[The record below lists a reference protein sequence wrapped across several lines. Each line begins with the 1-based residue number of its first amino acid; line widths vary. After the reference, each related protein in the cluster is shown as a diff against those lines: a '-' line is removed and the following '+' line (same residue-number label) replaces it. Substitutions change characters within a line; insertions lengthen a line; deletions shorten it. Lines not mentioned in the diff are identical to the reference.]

1 MKYKFL
7 IPITFSIILGIVIGK
22 TFFTN
27 YNSNPTQVF
36 YEGEGAYFVELGIY
50 ETKEEIKDLEN
61 YLIILEEDGYHLYGG
76 ITKNV
81 NNKDKILT
89 TFQKEYPLAT
99 VKEKSLTNTKF
110 LQFLTEYDKIV
121 SIVET
126 DQDIKTMEE
135 IIIKNY
141 KELVIEDIS

>member
-50 ETKEEIKDLEN
+50 WDERR
-61 YLIILEEDGYHLYGG
+61 
-76 ITKNV
+76 
-81 NNKDKILT
+81 DKRSRKLSH
-89 TFQKEYPLAT
+89 YSWRRRLS
-99 VKEKSLTNTKF
+99 SLRGD
-110 LQFLTEYDKIV
+110 Y
-121 SIVET
+121 
-126 DQDIKTMEE
+126 
-135 IIIKNY
+135 
-141 KELVIEDIS
+141 